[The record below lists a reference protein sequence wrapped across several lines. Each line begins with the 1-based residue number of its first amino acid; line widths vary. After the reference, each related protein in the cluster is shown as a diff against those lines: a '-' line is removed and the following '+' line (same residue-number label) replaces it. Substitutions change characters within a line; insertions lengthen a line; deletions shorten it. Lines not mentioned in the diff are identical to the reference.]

1 MSSTLAAQQSPIGR
15 RLVVSDR
22 IESRLNTGE
31 LTRTQ
36 VDEYRRFLDVA
47 ERELMQHR
55 IVLGNNYTRW
65 FQQGLATDDEL
76 RFFVQQF
83 SVFSNQ
89 FLVAALLRVINADN
103 LDQQHASK
111 QILLNELGVIYRKP
125 GAASGTGSSVSDED
139 KDREG
144 DPDLVSTEG
153 TVDGGIF
160 RFRAAHFE
168 WLLKI
173 GEQLGLGFNDLGKRR
188 HGRPK
193 TLFFCDELQRTYGSE
208 DGRFAEGAS
217 FAVENWAAAGFWQKL
232 EDGLMQIK
240 TARIPKLPLAFFT
253 WHNRVEGQHAGH
265 TLEELE
271 ETYFSEG
278 FDQEKFLEGGRQIL
292 DGVAAFWDGLEEDR
306 FAGYTKTQGR

>member
-1 MSSTLAAQQSPIGR
+1 MSSSVAAPPAGR
-15 RLVVSDR
+15 RLYVSDR
-22 IESRLNTGE
+22 IERRLNTGE
-31 LTRTQ
+31 LTRSQ

-55 IVLGNNYTRW
+55 IVRDNKYTRW

-89 FLVAALLRVINADN
+89 FLVAALLRVINSEN
-103 LDQQHASK
+103 LDQMHACK

-125 GAASGTGSSVSDED
+125 GAAAGSGGSLSDED

-173 GEQLGLGFNDLGKRR
+173 GEQLGLEFNDLGKRR

-208 DGRFAEGAS
+208 DGQFAEGAS
-217 FAVENWAAAGFWQKL
+217 FAVENWAAAGFWQEL

-240 TARIPKLPLAFFT
+240 TARIPRLPLAFFT

-278 FDQEKFLEGGRQIL
+278 FDKEKFLEGGRQIL

-306 FAGYTKTQGR
+306 LAGYTKIQGRA